1 MNHYVK
7 LARKSSVYLLATIG
21 AFALL
26 LFISGLILDLRSF
39 DETKGGYEPP
49 FENFTGEP
57 INFNELDQ
65 SAEGIVGR
73 GYTVNILL
81 NCTTGM
87 VTFEF
92 FKLRF
97 DVLTVSERAIAV
109 HKPQDACI
117 KRGFDPQF
125 LS

>member
-1 MNHYVK
+1 
-7 LARKSSVYLLATIG
+7 
-21 AFALL
+21 
-26 LFISGLILDLRSF
+26 
-39 DETKGGYEPP
+39 
-49 FENFTGEP
+49 
-57 INFNELDQ
+57 
-65 SAEGIVGR
+65 
-73 GYTVNILL
+73 
-81 NCTTGM
+81 M

>member
-7 LARKSSVYLLATIG
+7 LVRKSSVYLLATIG
-21 AFALL
+21 AFAIL

-57 INFNELDQ
+57 INFDELDQ

-92 FKLRF
+92 F
-97 DVLTVSERAIAV
+97 
-109 HKPQDACI
+109 
-117 KRGFDPQF
+117 
-125 LS
+125 

>member
-7 LARKSSVYLLATIG
+7 LVRKSCVYLLATIG
-21 AFALL
+21 ALSTL
-26 LFISGLILDLRSF
+26 LFIGGLILDLRSF

-49 FENFTGEP
+49 FEDFTGEP
-57 INFNELDQ
+57 INFDELDQ
-65 SAEGIVGR
+65 YSEGIVGR

-92 FKLRF
+92 FKLQF

-109 HKPQDACI
+109 HKPQEACI
-117 KRGFDPQF
+117 KRGFNPEF
-125 LS
+125 L